1 VVEVA
6 DVAALRQAL
15 TELNVTVSQ
24 LWITYFSVG
33 GNRDAAHIAR
43 YLAGDGDGA
52 DPVDHDHIIDALND
66 LFFDRGLDH
75 PLSYGP
81 T

>member
-1 VVEVA
+1 MA
-6 DVAALRQAL
+6 DVAALRRAL
-15 TELNVTVSQ
+15 DDLDVTTSQ
-24 LWITYFSVG
+24 LWLTYFSLG

-52 DPVDHDHIIDALND
+52 DPVDHDHIIAALND
-66 LFFDRGLDH
+66 LYFDRGLDH
-75 PLSYGP
+75 PLAYGP